1 MGGTA
6 FLLSGDCMT
15 VAVTKMSDVLLRRKE
30 VLEIMRFS
38 NARLYRMIANGG
50 FPPPLKLPGTR
61 VIAWRKSDLE
71 KWMRDLK
78 PKS

>member
-1 MGGTA
+1 MII
-6 FLLSGDCMT
+6 
-15 VAVTKMSDVLLRRKE
+15 AVTKMSDVLLRRKE

-38 NARLYRMIANGG
+38 STRLYRMIANGS
-50 FPPPLKLPGTR
+50 FLPPLKLPGTR

-71 KWMRDLK
+71 KWIKELE

>member
-1 MGGTA
+1 
-6 FLLSGDCMT
+6 MT
-15 VAVTKMSDVLLRRKE
+15 MAVTKMSDVLLRRKE

-38 NARLYRMIANGG
+38 NTRLYRMIANGS

-71 KWMRDLK
+71 NWIKELE